1 MFLNLGVKSVTMDE
15 IASEMGISKKTIYA
29 HFPTKTKLI
38 EATALYVFENIS
50 AGIQQIRKEDKEPID
65 ELFTIKDFASGILQN
80 EKSSPQYQLEKY
92 YPGISGMIKE
102 KQQQILDELIKENLL
117 KGIAKKTY
125 RKDIPLEF
133 TSKIYFVGILGV
145 KDRDLFPEKEYTT
158 NDLVEKHLEYHLRAI
173 VTPKGLESLNRF
185 LKK

>member
-1 MFLNLGVKSVTMDE
+1 M
-15 IASEMGISKKTIYA
+15 
-29 HFPTKTKLI
+29 
-38 EATALYVFENIS
+38 
-50 AGIQQIRKEDKEPID
+50 
-65 ELFTIKDFASGILQN
+65 
-80 EKSSPQYQLEKY
+80 
-92 YPGISGMIKE
+92 SGMIKE